1 MPEKPQGQG
10 GADLKALQKDHYL
23 FDLFVLFIASLNKSR
38 LFGADTRHFLEAVGS
53 FFYHLQRL
61 QAKIL
66 DQQMCRMGP
75 HALDKAGSKEPFQ
88 TLAGCGHNGLPLLDL
103 KLPAVAG
110 VNLPLALEPQVFAL
124 VQRGEIPYKGN
135 LPLAFSL
142 QPSDHV

>member
-1 MPEKPQGQG
+1 MPEKLQGQG

-23 FDLFVLFIASLNKSR
+23 FDLFVLFIASLNKR
-38 LFGADTRHFLEAVGS
+38 RFFGANTRYFLEAVGG

-61 QAKIL
+61 QSKMP

-103 KLPAVAG
+103 ELPAVAG

-124 VQRGEIPYKGN
+124 VQGREIPYKGN
-135 LPLAFSL
+135 LPLVLAL